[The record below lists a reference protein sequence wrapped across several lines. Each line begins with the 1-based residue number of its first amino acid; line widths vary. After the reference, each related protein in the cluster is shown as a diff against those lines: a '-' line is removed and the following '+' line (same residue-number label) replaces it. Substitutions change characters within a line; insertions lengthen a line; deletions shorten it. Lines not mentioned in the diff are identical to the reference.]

1 MVSGPNPKVVSPK
14 DVAAI
19 QGYCGLVWEL
29 IDTKNTDAQRLNLAQ
44 VNIDEGRAAQPHL
57 HRQTEELYFIIEGQ
71 GEVTIRANVY
81 GVSQS
86 YAVLIPPGY
95 VHTIRN
101 TGRTTLRLLAIN
113 SPPYDPADTF
123 FP

>member
-1 MVSGPNPKVVSPK
+1 MVTRPSPKVVALK
-14 DVAAI
+14 DVPAI

-29 IDTKNTDAQRLNLAQ
+29 IDTKNTDAQRLNLAH
-44 VNIDEGRAAQPHL
+44 VNIDEGRTAQPHL
-57 HRQTEELYFIIEGQ
+57 HRETEELYFILGGQ
-71 GEVTIRANVY
+71 GEVSIGSSVCA
-81 GVSQS
+81 VSEGS
-86 YAVLIPPGY
+86 AVFIPPGY
-95 VHTIRN
+95 VHTIKN